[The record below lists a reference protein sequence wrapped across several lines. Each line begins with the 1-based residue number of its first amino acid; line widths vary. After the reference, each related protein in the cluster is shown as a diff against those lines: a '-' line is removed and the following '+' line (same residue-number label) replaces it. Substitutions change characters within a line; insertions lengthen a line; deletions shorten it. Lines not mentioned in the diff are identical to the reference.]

1 MAISGVAVGALY
13 GVVAMC
19 FVLIHKTSRVINF
32 AQGESVLVG
41 AWICWWLL
49 AVCRLPFLLG
59 FLATLLLMLAFG
71 ALVHALVLRPMLGK
85 PATSAV
91 MATIGLSTFLQAL
104 MKGTFG
110 VFVQPFPNMLLGTSV
125 SVLGV
130 EIRTVYLFSLL
141 ASLLIMAALASF
153 FAVTRVGLAMRA
165 TALDPQAAQSLGVPV
180 QQMHALAWGISAT
193 VAAVAGIVV

>member
-1 MAISGVAVGALY
+1 MSAWLPGYPTASSRSTSAAASPWGHRGRSLRVRRCKPLTLGRKNSVAWSYLLQMAISGVAVGALY

-85 PATSAV
+85 PAISAV

-110 VFVQPFPNMLLGTSV
+110 VFVQPFPNVLLGTSV

-141 ASLLIMAALASF
+141 
-153 FAVTRVGLAMRA
+153 
-165 TALDPQAAQSLGVPV
+165 
-180 QQMHALAWGISAT
+180 
-193 VAAVAGIVV
+193 